1 MASPAIAIGPTPLP
15 MKMLSIMLYKD
26 VATLAM
32 IAGTEYCVSNFPIA
46 RCPKSSVDELA
57 VTAILFTFSVL

>member
-1 MASPAIAIGPTPLP
+1 